1 MAPIAQ
7 DDNAIAQNQGY
18 LTKANPPWIDQ
29 LVRARKEQGRTVFLL
44 HFNIR
49 DFVFD
54 PDHPPSDPGHL
65 LTTKEYLFQRLAAG
79 RHIVLEYSLHSGMQA
94 RTGRPARDGG
104 DASTGVTASPSRTF
118 RAKAFKALW
127 EDVAKAA
134 STDPY
139 SLIPGQGQPPDEPG
153 KPDNWAQPRNAM
165 PLLRRVFSQGYLV
178 DQQKSAGSASKGAT
192 PDQESLS
199 VALVIDYLHH
209 LAPAPGGIIVRHDV
223 PQVIETLQ
231 SWSTSPEAQRRNHIV
246 IALTPEIAA
255 VDPEL
260 TRTDSYIERVLLE
273 RPNRDQRFSFLHWLS
288 RFESSAVL
296 QQSGMVDELA
306 NRASGMN
313 YRELRDFVTTLVT
326 NAEHWTKALAD
337 RRADIIR
344 RESGGLLEPKESQY
358 GLEDV
363 AGYRYITQEVERRL
377 PRIRAGKADVAGIL
391 FNGPPGTGKSHYAS
405 ALAKSGGVNMVVIR
419 NLRGMYVGQSE
430 RNLEQIFEV
439 ARTLAPVMM
448 FVDEIDQVFASRDR
462 SMDTSGGV
470 EQRLLG
476 RLLEFMDDKTN
487 LGKVIWIA
495 ASNRPDLIDQAL
507 LSRFKLRL
515 PFLLPDRSTCIE
527 LLAHQLPHQAEFRW
541 QPATWHEQV
550 VDEVVSKYSGREL
563 DTIVRQALW
572 KAHDDAAL
580 LSDHSEAAVT
590 RLVQRREQMREHGL
604 TMPETPVISVD
615 DGDSGSLEVHGQYLL
630 EAVREAEVGHDPQE
644 YLVQS
649 LRALN
654 SAPFTSAALIE
665 AVETALEPKV
675 VDEIVI
681 DGRLNK
687 KAMGRLIEE
696 YSSYGTGR
704 SYR

>member
-1 MAPIAQ
+1 MTTSA
-7 DDNAIAQNQGY
+7 NAENTSADHNQQY
-18 LTKANPPWIDQ
+18 LTSANPQWIQQ
-29 LVRARKEQGRTVFLL
+29 LVAAKKEQGRNVFLL

-54 PDHPPSDPGHL
+54 PDYPPSDPGHL
-65 LTTKEYLFQRLAAG
+65 LTVTEYLIKRLAAG
-79 RHIVLEYSLHSGMQA
+79 RHIVLEYTLH
-94 RTGRPARDGG
+94 GG
-104 DASTGVTASPSRTF
+104 L
-118 RAKAFKALW
+118 RAKAGSIERASSSNNTPGEDTASKRLRSEEYKALW
-127 EDVAKAA
+127 KEVADKAA
-134 STDPY
+134 DKPFSLVPQKGQHADDP
-139 SLIPGQGQPPDEPG
+139 SGPE
-153 KPDNWAQPRNAM
+153 NWAQPRNVF
-165 PLLRRVFSQGYLV
+165 PLLSRIFTGGYFI
-178 DQQKSAGSASKGAT
+178 QPQASSERQSSKKTSGA
-192 PDQESLS
+192 PLS
-199 VALVIDYLHH
+199 IALILDYLHH
-209 LAPAPGGIIVRHDV
+209 LAPPPVGTSVRHDI

-231 SWSTSPEAQRRNHIV
+231 MWSTSPELKDGNHVV
-246 IALTPEIAA
+246 IALTHEIAA
-255 VDPEL
+255 VHPEL
-260 TRTDSYIERVLLE
+260 TPADSYLKRIHLA
-273 RPNRDQRFSFLHWLS
+273 RPDRKQRADFLQWLS
-288 RFESSAVL
+288 EFDQYPAL
-296 QQSGMVDELA
+296 QQEGMIDELA

-313 YRELRDFVTTLVT
+313 YRELRDFVTTLT
-326 NAEHWTKALAD
+326 NNAEHWTEALAD

-363 AGYRYITQEVERRL
+363 AGYQYITQEVNRRL

-391 FNGPPGTGKSHYAS
+391 FNGPPGTGKSFYAS

-439 ARTLAPVMM
+439 ARTLAPVMI

-541 QPATWHEQV
+541 QSETWDEQI

-572 KAHDDAAL
+572 KAQDDAAL
-580 LSDHSEAAVT
+580 LLDHSEAAVT
-590 RLVQRREQMREHGL
+590 RLAQRREQMQEHGL
-604 TMPETPVISVD
+604 EVPRTPVIAVD
-615 DGDSGSLEVHGQYLL
+615 DDDSGALEVHGQYLL
-630 EAVREAEVGHDPQE
+630 EAVRDAEVGHDPQE

-654 SAPFTSAALIE
+654 SAPFTSPALIE
-665 AVETALEPKV
+665 AVETALEPEV

-687 KAMGRLIEE
+687 KAIGRLIEE
-696 YSSYGTGR
+696 KQPYGTGR
-704 SYR
+704 SGR